1 MIELGLAAAFG
12 ASAALAVWALRAR
25 LVLRHEQDVG
35 WLKHS
40 IWRFTPDPIPAERYV
55 AWFYAAAA
63 ALLFL
68 LLLVTPNVPVALVVW
83 VLLLLVP
90 RALIARAWSVRR
102 KQIDGQLPGA
112 VRQMSASVGSG
123 LSLAQAIDLMA
134 QRAPDPIRTEF
145 RLMANYW
152 KRGADYSAI
161 IEEAKRRLALP
172 NFNLFASALIVNQ
185 RMGGNITQTLDSLA
199 GALESIDKMKREV
212 HAATSEGRTNIKVL
226 ALAPLHHA
234 RAGRVDGRGGRR
246 HALHQ
251 RAGAADPGRGDG
263 PERDRHLVG
272 LEDRPRRCL
281 STSDPTP
288 R

>member
-1 MIELGLAAAFG
+1 MTELALAAAFG
-12 ASAALAVWALRAR
+12 ASAALAVWALRGPLAE
-25 LVLRHEQDVG
+25 RHRKDVG
-35 WLKHS
+35 WLEHS

-55 AWFYAAAA
+55 AWYYAAAVT
-63 ALLFL
+63 LLFL
-68 LLLVTPNVPVALVVW
+68 LLLVTPNVPVALLAW
-83 VLLLLVP
+83 ALSIQIP
-90 RALIARAWSVRR
+90 RVLIARAWSVRR

-123 LSLAQAIDLMA
+123 LSLAQAIEHMA

-199 GALESIDKMKREV
+199 GALESIDKMKRDV

-226 ALAPLHHA
+226 ALAPFLML
-234 RAGRVDGRGGRR
+234 GLV
-246 HALHQ
+246 ALMD
-251 RAGAADPGRGDG
+251 AEA
-263 PERDRHLVG
+263 VG
-272 LEDRPRRCL
+272 LLFTSGLGHLILAVATAL
-281 STSDPTP
+281 SATGTWWAWNIVHADV
-288 R
+288 